1 MHCSSL
7 WKKSG
12 MKWLKERDTNSKVF
26 HRCIQKRR
34 KVNQI
39 LGHKFDVVFVD
50 EVEPLREKTRF
61 FFRSI
66 S

>member
-1 MHCSSL
+1 M
-7 WKKSG
+7 
-12 MKWLKERDTNSKVF
+12 
-26 HRCIQKRR
+26 
-34 KVNQI
+34 NQI